1 MILAV
6 SGLEVAYGATVAL
19 RGVSLAAGAGEVV
32 AVLGPNGAGK
42 SSLLR
47 AVSGVLGLSGGRVT
61 AGTVSVAAA
70 AAPVGHV
77 LEGGRV
83 FRDLTVEDNL
93 RAGGYPLR
101 DRAAVRRRTGEV
113 LDRFPLLAARRT
125 TLAGLLS
132 GGERQLLAVARA
144 LVAGPRLL
152 LLDEPTV
159 GLGAAAVDLVDGVL
173 RDVAAAGAAV
183 VVAEQEPVL
192 ASPARTVRLDGGRSC
207 AAPTRPR
214 A

>member
-1 MILAV
+1 MSLAV
-6 SGLEVAYGATVAL
+6 
-19 RGVSLAAGAGEVV
+19 GAGEVV
-32 AVLGPNGAGK
+32 AVVGPNGAGK

-61 AGTVSVAAA
+61 AGVVDVAGG
-70 AAPVGHV
+70 PVGHV

-83 FRDLTVEDNL
+83 FRELTVEDNL

-101 DRAAVRRRTGEV
+101 NRATIGRRTEEV
-113 LDRFPLLAARRT
+113 LHRFPLLAARRT

-144 LVAGPRLL
+144 LVAEPRLL

-159 GLGAAAVDLVDGVL
+159 GLGAAAIELVDAAV
-173 RDVAAAGAAV
+173 RDVAAAGTAL

-192 ASPARTVRLDGGRSC
+192 ASPGRTVRLDGGRLSG
-207 AAPTRPR
+207 APARPR